1 MKNLNVVDDNYTEA
15 PQGVPP
21 VQFTDSALGQFRKF
35 LSEEGPDATI
45 RIGVQ
50 GGGCSGYQ
58 YTLNAAGSQVD
69 PEEDIVWTVADIKF
83 VTDIFSEV
91 YLRGCE
97 IDYIETLAESGFKFN
112 NPNAKRGCGCGSSFS
127 T

>member
-1 MKNLNVVDDNYTEA
+1 MSKLTVIEEA
-15 PQGVPP
+15 KPEAASLPP
-21 VQFTDSALGQFRKF
+21 VKMTASAKAKF
-35 LSEEGPDATI
+35 KSFLAAEEQASAI

-58 YTLNAAGSQVD
+58 YTLNVVPTSSFD
-69 PEEDIVWTVADIKF
+69 PEEDIVWEEDGNKF
-83 VTDIFSEV
+83 AVDIFSKV
-91 YLRGCE
+91 YLRDCE
-97 IDYIETLAESGFKFN
+97 VDYVETLSESGFKFN